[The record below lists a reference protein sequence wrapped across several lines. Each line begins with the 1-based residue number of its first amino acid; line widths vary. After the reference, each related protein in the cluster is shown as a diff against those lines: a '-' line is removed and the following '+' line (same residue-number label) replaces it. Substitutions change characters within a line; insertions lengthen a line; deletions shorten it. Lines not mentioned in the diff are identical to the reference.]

1 MKKNSILFSVLLLNW
16 VIFNGC
22 TPDYTRYSSKGPYLV
37 QSIKTI
43 GIISPDLG
51 IFELS
56 AGGSSEKLGAES
68 EKSKVLILNAFTSE
82 LKKSGIEVKLID
94 LKGPDSTRLD
104 ETRAMF
110 KTVNEVILTKSTD
123 ETKWKFEFDI
133 GSIDS
138 LATQYQVDG
147 FLFIQ
152 GYETRNSA
160 GRNFAATAGV
170 VSAVLVGSGTV
181 YHNPYLISFGL
192 ADKKGK
198 ILLHNH
204 QTGVDGSKWTLDD
217 AEEVTEMTEFLFKS
231 FHEGLKIVY
240 KIPKKK

>member
-1 MKKNSILFSVLLLNW
+1 MKINSILFPFLLLNW
-16 VIFNGC
+16 LIFNGC

-37 QSIKTI
+37 QGIKTI

-51 IFELS
+51 IYELS
-56 AGGSSEKLGAES
+56 AGGSSEKLGVES
-68 EKSKVLILNAFTSE
+68 EKARILILNAFTSE
-82 LKKSGIEVKLID
+82 LKKSGIEVKVIEV
-94 LKGPDSTRLD
+94 KGTDSIRLD

-110 KTVNEVILTKSTD
+110 KTVNDVILTKNTD

-152 GYETRNSA
+152 GYETRNSTS
-160 GRNFAATAGV
+160 RNLAATAGIV
-170 VSAVLVGSGTV
+170 TGVLVGVGTV

-192 ADKKGK
+192 ADRKGK

-204 QTGVDGSKWTLDD
+204 QRGLDESKWALDD
-217 AEEVTEMTEFLFKS
+217 TEEVTEMAEFLFKT
-231 FHEGLKIVY
+231 FHEGLKTVY